1 MTSVV
6 DIGGGSTEICI
17 GFSADIGMRYSFPL
31 GAVRCSHLFDTT
43 TARGIGESKKI
54 LFRNIQEDKTD
65 R

>member
-43 TARGIGESKKI
+43 TARGIGELKNIVSKHSG
-54 LFRNIQEDKTD
+54 RQTD